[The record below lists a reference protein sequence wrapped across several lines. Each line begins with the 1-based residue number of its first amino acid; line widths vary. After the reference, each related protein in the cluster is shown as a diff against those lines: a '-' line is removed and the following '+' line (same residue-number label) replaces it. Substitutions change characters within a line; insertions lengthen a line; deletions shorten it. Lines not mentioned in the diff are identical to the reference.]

1 MLVLKRIGAAA
12 AATLI
17 LLAPALWNGFP
28 LLQYDTGGYLARW
41 YEGTLELSRSTVY
54 GLFLNLL
61 TRPDFWPAA
70 LVQAVATVWIFS
82 LVLRVYGFGEKA
94 RVLVVTVGMLS
105 VFTTLPWVVDV
116 LITDIFAALAVL
128 ALHLSVLHADVLRRW
143 ERVALFVFIAFATAT
158 HSATLAVL
166 LALLAAGLLAA
177 CYDRRR
183 VPFARLAHGVAA
195 LAFGATMLVA
205 ANYVVA
211 GRLAWTPGG
220 IALTFGRMLDDGIVR
235 RYLDDRC
242 PDPRFKLCE
251 HRQELPDN
259 ADVFFWS
266 NTVFNQLGR
275 FDGLHDEMQTIVLE
289 SLRDYPALQ
298 LKAALKAFAVQ
309 LVRVGTGYGVNTDI
323 WHSYGMIENFVPA
336 AYPAMKAAR
345 QQRGELVPLLA
356 AINRVHLP
364 VAFAS
369 MLLLLAVIA
378 LGLARARFADL
389 GRLAVTAALAI
400 LANAFVFGVLSGPH
414 NRYGARMV
422 WIAAFVVLLVP
433 WRACWRK
440 TCDERSAGQA
450 RVCADTLR

>member
-1 MLVLKRIGAAA
+1 MRLIKRIGTTLAAM
-12 AATLI
+12 LM

-61 TRPDFWPAA
+61 THPNFWPAVV
-70 LVQAVATVWIFS
+70 VQAAATVWVLE
-82 LVLRVYGFGEKA
+82 LVLRVYGLADKT
-94 RVLVVTVGMLS
+94 RVLIITVAVLS
-105 VFTTLPWVVDV
+105 VFTTLPWLVGV
-116 LITDIFAALAVL
+116 LLTDIFAGLAVL
-128 ALHLSVLHADVLRRW
+128 VLHLTVLHADALRRW
-143 ERVALFVFIAFATAT
+143 ERGALFVFIAFAAAT

-166 LALLAAGLLAA
+166 LVLLAVGLLVAF
-177 CYDRRR
+177 YDRRL
-183 VPFARLAHGVAA
+183 VPFSRLARGVAA
-195 LAFGATMLVA
+195 LALGAAMLVA

-211 GRLAWTPGG
+211 GRPAWTPGG
-220 IALTFGRMLDDGIVR
+220 IALTFGRMLDDGIVM
-235 RYLDDRC
+235 RYLDDHC
-242 PDPRFKLCE
+242 PDPRFRLCD
-251 HRQELPDN
+251 HRHELPDD
-259 ADVFFWS
+259 ADVFFWGHPL
-266 NTVFNQLGR
+266 FDGLGR

-298 LKAALKAFAVQ
+298 LKTALRAFAIQ

-345 QQRGELVPLLA
+345 QQRGELVAVFA

-364 VAFAS
+364 VAYAS
-369 MLLLLAVIA
+369 MLALLAVIA
-378 LGLARARFADL
+378 LGFARARCADL

-414 NRYGARMV
+414 NRYGARMI
-422 WIAAFVVLLVP
+422 WLAAFVVLLVL
-433 WRACWRK
+433 WRARLSESGGRSDPRDRK
-440 TCDERSAGQA
+440 I
-450 RVCADTLR
+450 L